1 VLEVL
6 KHIAEHLINGKEAE
20 DRIDCLAA
28 PEDPEV
34 GPGVL
39 LGIVDDEFRYLG
51 NNRDANE
58 DLNIDFPLYILPVV
72 FFFSFALSFLFF
84 NFFYQKIIFGR
95 IDATLDKLREF
106 RPEGHIP
113 ENIDFVSDVSDPIER
128 FNEEIIHLSN
138 ERQKELEHLK
148 KLENYR
154 KEFLGNVSHELKTPI
169 FNIQGY
175 VSTLIDGGIND
186 PKINMDYLK
195 RADKSVD
202 RMIHIIDDL
211 ETISQL
217 ESGGLSL
224 DLENFNIV
232 EQVKDVASQLELQ
245 AAKKNISMKIVAQKE
260 SIKTSSDRFRMRQV
274 LSNLL
279 SNSIKYGKENGETVV
294 TIDYDKENITV
305 TVSDNGIGIDSKHLP
320 RLFERFYRVDKGRS
334 REQGGTGLGL
344 AIVKHIIEA
353 HGQTIMVSSEFGK
366 GTTFIFTLAR
376 A

>member
-1 VLEVL
+1 MNNKNTSIFL
-6 KHIAEHLINGKEAE
+6 KYCAIFSI
-20 DRIDCLAA
+20 
-28 PEDPEV
+28 
-34 GPGVL
+34 L
-39 LGIVDDEFRYLG
+39 LCFALWGLCYFLNVNFPFYLMF
-51 NNRDANE
+51 
-58 DLNIDFPLYILPVV
+58 IV

-84 NFFYQKIIFGR
+84 NFFYQKVIFGR
-95 IDATLDKLREF
+95 INDTLSKLRQF
-106 RPEGHIP
+106 RPEGQIAS
-113 ENIDFVSDVSDPIER
+113 NIDFVSDVSDPIER

-138 ERQKELEHLK
+138 ERQKELEHLQ

-186 PKINMDYLK
+186 PKINLDYLK

-217 ESGGLSL
+217 ESGTLSL
-224 DLENFNIV
+224 DIENFNIV
-232 EQVKDVASQLELQ
+232 EQIHDIVSQTEIQ
-245 AAKKNISMKIVAQKE
+245 AAKKNISLKIEAPKE
-260 SIKTSSDRFRMRQV
+260 NIKTASDRFRMRQV

-279 SNSIKYGKENGETVV
+279 SNSIKYGKDNGETLVSV
-294 TIDYDKENITV
+294 TSDNDKITV
-305 TVSDNGIGIDSKHLP
+305 TVSDNGIGIDAKHLS

-344 AIVKHIIEA
+344 SIVKHIIEA
-353 HGQTIMVSSEFGK
+353 HGQTIIVSSELDK
-366 GTTFIFTLAR
+366 GTTFIFTLPKA
-376 A
+376 